1 MQFNASHNIIAPV
14 ISFYPR
20 LRGVCK
26 IKVHDSSNGLISV
39 KTYDFKY
46 AKACIYIYE
55 NVRLNIYFYT

>member
-1 MQFNASHNIIAPV
+1 MQFNASHNIIAPI

-20 LRGVCK
+20 LRAYRGVYK

-46 AKACIYIYE
+46 AKACIYMKMCD
-55 NVRLNIYFYT
+55 

>member
-1 MQFNASHNIIAPV
+1 MQFNASHNIIAPI

-26 IKVHDSSNGLISV
+26 IKVHDSSNGLM

-46 AKACIYIYE
+46 AKACIYMKMCD
-55 NVRLNIYFYT
+55 